1 MDLVDAIR
9 QAVREGRFL
18 VSVHARERLAE
29 RKVRLWQ
36 VEAGLETAAITEI
49 RPDDEPNPSIV
60 VEATLPDGT
69 PATVVWSWM
78 VASRQAKLVTVYFRN

>member
-1 MDLVDAIR
+1 MDLVDSIK
-9 QAVREGRFL
+9 QAVSEGRFV

-29 RKVRLWQ
+29 RRVRLWQ
-36 VEAGLETAAITEI
+36 VEAGLETAVIAEI

-60 VEATLPDGT
+60 VESTLPDGT
-69 PATVVWSWM
+69 PVTVVWSWL

>member
-1 MDLVDAIR
+1 MDLVETITA
-9 QAVREGRFL
+9 AVRESRYL

-29 RKVRLWQ
+29 RGVRLWQ
-36 VEAGLETAAITEI
+36 VEAGLDVSTIEEI

-60 VEATLPDGT
+60 VETILPDGT

-78 VASRQAKLVTVYFRN
+78 AMSGQAKLVTVYFRD